1 VRCAAPTP
9 AAQLAPPVPRS
20 RADATTLTPRP
31 LNRNDPPAESKLRWH
46 NAFAAEG
53 ISVPTAAVLCK
64 IHFHCYLPERLTDW
78 CRFHGDLVTEA
89 ECRVALEECLQ
100 RGWVQLIDQPARARI
115 VSELRRTGIY
125 GPVGG
130 LPRIGGVDFTAEGA
144 ATYLRVR
151 RRANPER
158 RDVWRARE
166 TRQHLA
172 NYFPSA
178 QLARR
183 WCEEALSSWA
193 RVVAGPTPIGSW
205 GNYANCWRVNT
216 VTPGYGAGNFAGT
229 HSGEHGFDGE
239 YCWADTFRI
248 ERHFAEDNSSPQ
260 LRPLFAP
267 PAGRRVVS
275 RTVPLGRWCIRWW
288 EHFETGV
295 RLEFE
300 IGDPSATDAN
310 VVQSS

>member
-1 VRCAAPTP
+1 MRCAAPTP
-9 AAQLAPPVPRS
+9 AG
-20 RADATTLTPRP
+20 ATCSAGSSVAGRRDDLTPRS
-31 LNRNDPPAESKLRWH
+31 LNRNDSLAESKLRWH
-46 NAFAAEG
+46 TAIAAEG
-53 ISVPTAAVLCK
+53 ISFPTAAVLCK
-64 IHFHCYLPERLTDW
+64 IHFHCYLPERLTDG
-78 CRFHGDLVTEA
+78 CRFLGDPVTEV
-89 ECRVALEECLQ
+89 ECRVALEECFQ

-115 VSELRRTGIY
+115 GSELRRTGIY

-144 ATYLRVR
+144 ATYLRVL

-178 QLARR
+178 QRARR

-193 RVVAGPTPIGSW
+193 RVVAGPTHIGSW

-229 HSGEHGFDGE
+229 HSGKHGFDGE
-239 YCWADTFRI
+239 YCWVDTFRI
-248 ERHFAEDNSSPQ
+248 ERHFAEDASSPQ
-260 LRPLFAP
+260 LRPMFAP

-275 RTVPLGRWCIRWW
+275 HTVPLGRWCIRWW
-288 EHFETGV
+288 EHFESGV
-295 RLEFE
+295 RVEFE
-300 IGDPSATDAN
+300 IGDPCATDA
-310 VVQSS
+310 S